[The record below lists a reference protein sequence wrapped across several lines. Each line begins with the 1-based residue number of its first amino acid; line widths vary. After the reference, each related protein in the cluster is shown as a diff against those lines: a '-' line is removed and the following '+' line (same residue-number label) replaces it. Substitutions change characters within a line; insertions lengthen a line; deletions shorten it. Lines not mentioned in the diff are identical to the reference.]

1 MRLIGIVLA
10 LLCLPAKADVLTG
23 RVVDVT
29 SGDTLTIVD
38 TTNLRHRIHLLGI
51 DAPEIQQD
59 FGPASRTS
67 LSAIAFNQPVHAT
80 CLRKDALRHDICV
93 VALRGRDIG
102 LEQLRGGM
110 AWTYPLHDKLLTP
123 QERSIYQQA
132 EFFAK
137 IHRGG
142 LWNSKNP
149 TPPWIFRNGRAE

>member
-1 MRLIGIVLA
+1 MRSFGILLA
-10 LLCLPAKADVLTG
+10 LLCLPAEADVLIG
-23 RVVDVT
+23 RVVNIA

-38 TTNLRHRIHLLGI
+38 TTNLRHKIHLLGI

-59 FGPASRTS
+59 FGQASRTN
-67 LSAIAFNQPVHAT
+67 LSALAFNQQVHAT
-80 CLRKDALRHDICV
+80 CRLRDTLQHDVCIV
-93 VALRGRDIG
+93 SQGGRDVG

-110 AWTYPLHDKLLTP
+110 AWSYPLQDKLLTP

-149 TPPWIFRNGRAE
+149 TPPWIYRNGRAE